1 MKFYPLPSGGGKYK
15 KKENCFMKCYNH
27 HDRDAFAVCKACGK
41 ALCLECAEEY
51 KNEFICKDSPKCHHV
66 ADVEYVNYFK
76 DNSEGAWR
84 FNRIA
89 FMLIGAFLLVYVI
102 VKSFMFFMIPNPL
115 LETVLLILL
124 AILLVKKG
132 MDLKLR

>member
-1 MKFYPLPSGGGKYK
+1 
-15 KKENCFMKCYNH
+15 MKCYNH

-51 KNEFICKDSPKCHHV
+51 KGFYICKDSKDCRHV

-89 FMLIGAFLLVYVI
+89 FMLIGAFLFVYVL
-102 VKSFMFFMIPNPL
+102 VKSFMFFMIPCPL
-115 LETVLLILL
+115 LETVL
-124 AILLVKKG
+124 
-132 MDLKLR
+132 

>member
-1 MKFYPLPSGGGKYK
+1 
-15 KKENCFMKCYNH
+15 MKCINH
-27 HDRDAFAVCKACGK
+27 NDRDGFVVCKACGK

-51 KNEFICKDSPKCHHV
+51 KKMNICKNSKACHHI

-76 DNSEGAWR
+76 DNSEAAWK

-89 FMLIGAFLLVYVI
+89 FILIGAFLFLYAI
-102 VKSFMFFMIPNPL
+102 FKTCLFYMIPNPI
-115 LETVLLILL
+115 LETVLILLL
-124 AILLVKKG
+124 AIILIKKG